1 MQPYFPLRR
10 ILALLLVLASVLLS
24 VSCGNKLHTVTSL
37 GGEYFD
43 KQTNTTYVALPA
55 SYEPIARGAEYG
67 ELDLSGVTYILHEI
81 SGLMPTD
88 YLCSVYGDVYH
99 SKDITVPD
107 FSQWHI
113 SSMKVCTDAAITV
126 SYMTIDPETEGHAPI
141 LDALQSAWRDRQ
153 TISYPSYLTAKENYT
168 LRFESDDAPG
178 LYFAIKLLAYDE
190 DVYATVADGQ
200 GGTVEINMGRYFL
213 YDRYSRRCVPTDDTI
228 FRLLEGEEITP

>member
-10 ILALLLVLASVLLS
+10 TLALLLVLASVLLS

-55 SYEPIARGAEYG
+55 SYEPIARGDEYG

-153 TISYPSYLTAKENYT
+153 TISYPSYLTAKESYT

-228 FRLLEGEEITP
+228 FRLLNGEEITP